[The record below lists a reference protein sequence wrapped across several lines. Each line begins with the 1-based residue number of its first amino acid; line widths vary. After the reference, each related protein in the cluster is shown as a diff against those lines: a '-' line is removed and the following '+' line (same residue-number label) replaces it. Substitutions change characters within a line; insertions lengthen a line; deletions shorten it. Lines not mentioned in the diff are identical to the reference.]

1 MPDLKSQLRRYYESV
16 TWLRDPAD
24 VAAGKS
30 GGVGMTEELEAFR
43 ARRWWAQPAVVAT
56 AVALLALLMFG
67 GGMLLGLRLGG
78 DDDVTGETTTTT
90 TATTIAALPGIEDFP
105 VSVDHPISWRG
116 GLAAVSA
123 GEVWVVNGGGQPG
136 LIGRLEDGDWTLW
149 RLVPSP
155 TGQVSEITV
164 APDGTVWVAANS
176 GVFSFDG
183 MAWTRR
189 FDDPAGSVGV
199 DGSGTVWIGGA
210 LGENRL
216 WLARW
221 DGEFWVRVDPNPQA
235 PPVRFGTPT
244 DADTGMAVLP
254 DGAVWLVEPMFGW
267 GGDLVMRY
275 DGTRAESV
283 ECWEYLDRCPGVF
296 VQLAVVP
303 NGDLLVGGFANNLD
317 RQYRVA
323 RLDGDQWTI
332 WPAHDWPSA
341 QSFGASDMAAGPDGV
356 LWFAFEGGLASVEG
370 TEWTTRIEG
379 PGISAVDVAPDGTVW
394 YADSDGVHIF
404 STP

>member
-164 APDGTVWVAANS
+164 APDGTVWVAANP

-221 DGEFWVRVDPNPQA
+221 DGEFWVRVDPNP
-235 PPVRFGTPT
+235 
-244 DADTGMAVLP
+244 
-254 DGAVWLVEPMFGW
+254 
-267 GGDLVMRY
+267 
-275 DGTRAESV
+275 
-283 ECWEYLDRCPGVF
+283 PG
-296 VQLAVVP
+296 
-303 NGDLLVGGFANNLD
+303 
-317 RQYRVA
+317 
-323 RLDGDQWTI
+323 
-332 WPAHDWPSA
+332 
-341 QSFGASDMAAGPDGV
+341 AAGSVRNSDGRRHGNGGIAG
-356 LWFAFEGGLASVEG
+356 WCGLARG
-370 TEWTTRIEG
+370 TDVRVG
-379 PGISAVDVAPDGTVW
+379 RGSRDAPRRDPGGKRRVLGVSRPLPRRLRSACGC
-394 YADSDGVHIF
+394 SQR
-404 STP
+404 